1 MPARKPVYYWD
12 STIFIAWLQD
22 EKRKPGEMEGVYELA
37 SEFEKKGIILVTA
50 VTTLTEVLETRIT
63 AQAAKTFENFFERR
77 NAILMNTD
85 ARIAT
90 LARSIRGYYDQ
101 RGKNLTTPDCQH
113 LASAIH
119 FRVDEMHTFDE
130 DDLLP
135 LNGNVAGYQ
144 LVICKPH
151 TPQLRFD
158 GF

>member
-1 MPARKPVYYWD
+1 MPARKPVFYWD
-12 STIFIAWLQD
+12 SPIFISWLQD

-37 SEFEKKGIILVTA
+37 EKFEKKEIILVTS
-50 VTTLTEVLETRIT
+50 VTTFTEVLETRIT
-63 AQAAKTFENFFERR
+63 AEAAKIFENFFKRR
-77 NAILMNTD
+77 NAILMNID

-101 RGKNLTTPDCQH
+101 RGKKLSTPDSQH

-119 FRVDEMHTFDE
+119 YRVDEMHTFDE

-135 LNGNVAGYQ
+135 LNGNVADHR
-144 LVICKPH
+144 LIICKPH
-151 TPQLRFD
+151 TPQLRFE